1 MSGLIKWVVN
11 FPAPQYASSFFQEV
25 MVKVLRT
32 GPLPRHIAFVMDG
45 NRRFAK
51 KNNIPLREGHVA
63 GFDSLLHI
71 LEFCNQLGVE
81 VITVYAFSIENFNR
95 PKKEVDT
102 LMDLVRSKIVDISG
116 QSDFARKTDIRIRV
130 LGDRSLLD
138 RDILDAIEKAESST
152 KENSGMVVN
161 VCFPYTTRNDI
172 THAIRNLAEKVHN
185 NALEID
191 GIDVDAFQKE
201 LYTTNNPP
209 LDILVRT
216 SGATRLSDFMLW
228 ECNTNCH
235 IEIVDELWPDFGV
248 WDLYRIIIKWS
259 YQRTLEFKNLE
270 VIQAKRLLPPPPP
283 VVSVTE
289 VEKARAIQAPN

>member
-1 MSGLIKWVVN
+1 MSGLLKWVVN
-11 FPAPQYASSFFQEV
+11 FPAPQYASSFFQEA

-32 GPLPRHIAFVMDG
+32 GPLPRHLAFVMDG

-51 KNNIPLREGHVA
+51 KNNIPLKEGHVA

-71 LEFCNQLGVE
+71 LEFCHQLGVE
-81 VITVYAFSIENFNR
+81 VVTVYAFSIENFNR

-102 LMDLVRSKIVDISG
+102 LMNLFRSKIIDISG
-116 QSDFARKTDIRIRV
+116 QSELAGKTNLRIRV

-138 RDILDAIEKAESST
+138 QDIIDAIEKAENST
-152 KENSGMVVN
+152 KDNSGMIVN

-172 THAIRNLAEKVHN
+172 THAIRNLAERVHN
-185 NALEID
+185 NDLDID

-235 IEIVDELWPDFGV
+235 IELVDELWPDFGI

-259 YQRTLEFKNLE
+259 YQRTVEFKNLE
-270 VIQAKRLLPPPPP
+270 VIQAKRLAPPPP